1 MRIVDKEK
9 HIILEVNGRRQ
20 CGVIFG
26 AAMVSDAF
34 FPFRDGA
41 MVGIRE
47 GVTSIIQP
55 GGAIRDWDVI
65 DCCNEHD
72 VAMVFTGQR
81 SFRH

>member
-1 MRIVDKEK
+1 M
-9 HIILEVNGRRQ
+9 GSS
-20 CGVIFG
+20 
-26 AAMVSDAF
+26 MVSDAF

-41 MVGIRE
+41 MVGIKE
-47 GVTSIIQP
+47 GVSAIIQP

-65 DCCNEHD
+65 DCCNEHN